1 MKICSKCKQEK
12 DYEDFYLNA
21 SRSDGLTSWCRAC
34 TKTYQ
39 KRIPSEKR
47 AEWSARHYQ
56 KKKEENPALF
66 MWKQAKHRAK
76 WDYNDMEFSIE
87 VSDIVIPL
95 VCPYFNVPFI
105 PLDRNWGYSLDRI
118 DSSKG
123 YIKGNI
129 QVISSRANTM
139 KNNATKEELIQ
150 FAEGVLRL
158 HSQEG
163 KACAR

>member
-1 MKICSKCKQEK
+1 MRTCTKCKQEK
-12 DYEDFYLNA
+12 PDTEFY
-21 SRSDGLTSWCRAC
+21 SYKYQCKICHQS
-34 TKTYQ
+34 YQ
-39 KRIPSEKR
+39 KNAEKR
-47 AEWSARHYQ
+47 KEWSSRYYQ
-56 KKKEENPALF
+56 KKKSNEPELF

>member
-1 MKICSKCKQEK
+1 MKTCTQCKQEK
-12 DYEDFYLNA
+12 DLGDFYNNK
-21 SRSDGLTSWCRAC
+21 SSKDGLTFWCKPC
-34 TKTYQ
+34 TKIYQ
-39 KRIPSEKR
+39 QKIPSRKR
-47 AEWSARHYQ
+47 AEWSSKSYR
-56 KKKEENPALF
+56 KKKEESPQLF

-76 WDYNDMEFSIE
+76 WDYGGMEFSIDVE
-87 VSDIVIPL
+87 DILLPE

-139 KNNATKEELIQ
+139 KNNATKEELVQ

-158 HSQEG
+158 HAQEVL
-163 KACAR
+163 ACAR

>member
-1 MKICSKCKQEK
+1 MKTCTQCKQEK
-12 DYEDFYLNA
+12 NNKEFYLNA
-21 SRSDGLTSWCRAC
+21 SRLDGLTSWCKLC
-34 TKTYQ
+34 TKAYQ
-39 KRIPSEKR
+39 QKIPSEKR
-47 AEWSARHYQ
+47 AEWSARSYQ
-56 KKKEENPALF
+56 KKKETDPALF

-76 WDYNDMEFSIE
+76 WDYNNMEFNIE
-87 VSDIVIPL
+87 VSDIVIPE
-95 VCPYFNVPFI
+95 VCPYFGTPFI

-139 KNNATKEELIQ
+139 KNNATKEELIK

-158 HSQEG
+158 HSQEVD
-163 KACAR
+163 ACAR